1 MEAKGEFVLSI
12 ATASPGVLV
21 NAPAIS
27 QAHHTGRIYVKR
39 IFQSHCRQSGR
50 QNNEYGQDNQCLS
63 LTPERI
69 EKSRACLYTNRKDKQ
84 HQTEVS

>member
-12 ATASPGVLV
+12 ATARSTGQCPRY
-21 NAPAIS
+21 

>member
-1 MEAKGEFVLSI
+1 MRAVDGNGKSRSTGQC
-12 ATASPGVLV
+12 PRY
-21 NAPAIS
+21 